1 MAESI
6 KDCTWHIFI
15 ISYRPT
21 TSAMT
26 TVFTATNRNGPQ
38 RIAIGR
44 NWLGLELGFGLGFR
58 VRVYCWGCGP
68 LYYYCCVWRWKRLYA
83 LHPLCLSVCLS
94 PSLTCTERKKD
105 KGSKCQELREYSDIT
120 QIRELVWR
128 WKGQRSQLKG
138 HVILRQ
144 GTAAVSRLWPA
155 PLCTL
160 QHLHVYHPLNTGLP
174 RYNFAR
180 SLSVW
185 LS

>member
-15 ISYRPT
+15 ISYKPT

-68 LYYYCCVWRWKRLYA
+68 LYYYCCVWRWKRHDA

-105 KGSKCQELREYSDIT
+105 KVQSAKSWGNIPILHKFANWFGDEKVRGHSWKVTWFWDRELRPSRDCGPLRSVRCNIFTSIIPLIRVCLDIT
-120 QIRELVWR
+120 
-128 WKGQRSQLKG
+128 SQD
-138 HVILRQ
+138 R
-144 GTAAVSRLWPA
+144 
-155 PLCTL
+155 
-160 QHLHVYHPLNTGLP
+160 
-174 RYNFAR
+174 
-180 SLSVW
+180 
-185 LS
+185 